1 MRRREVIAGLGAAA
15 AWPLAARAQDD
26 RGRAIGV
33 LMPYAESDAEL
44 EVRVAA
50 FKQELGKRGWIEG
63 KNLRFHERWA
73 TDDLERLRAHAA
85 ELVGLRPDVI
95 IVTGRRVLPVIQQAT
110 RSIPTVFVWV
120 TEPLGQGITS
130 LARPGGN
137 ITGFAAPEL
146 SVFGKLPEIL
156 KQIAPHLTRA
166 ALLFNP
172 DNPAGASYARQWESA
187 APALAMRPAV
197 VPVHGPA
204 DIERAVESFAGE
216 PNGGLLFPSDL
227 TLLAHRELI
236 IDLAARHRL
245 PAIYADRIMVT
256 SGGLV
261 SYSADRTEMYRQ
273 AASYVDRI
281 LRGEK
286 PGDLPVQQPTRFE
299 LVINL
304 GTAKALGLTIPLT
317 LQAQADEVI
326 E

>member
-1 MRRREVIAGLGAAA
+1 MAARGEGSRRPRACDRGLDAVRRERRGAGGARCRIQAG
-15 AWPLAARAQDD
+15 ARQARLD
-26 RGRAIGV
+26 RRQ
-33 LMPYAESDAEL
+33 ES
-44 EVRVAA
+44 
-50 FKQELGKRGWIEG
+50 
-63 KNLRFHERWA
+63 
-73 TDDLERLRAHAA
+73 
-85 ELVGLRPDVI
+85 
-95 IVTGRRVLPVIQQAT
+95 
-110 RSIPTVFVWV
+110 
-120 TEPLGQGITS
+120 
-130 LARPGGN
+130 
-137 ITGFAAPEL
+137 AAPEL

-281 LRGEK
+281 LRGES
-286 PGDLPVQQPTRFE
+286 PAIGC
-299 LVINL
+299 
-304 GTAKALGLTIPLT
+304 GL
-317 LQAQADEVI
+317 
-326 E
+326 

>member
-1 MRRREVIAGLGAAA
+1 VIL
-15 AWPLAARAQDD
+15 
-26 RGRAIGV
+26 
-33 LMPYAESDAEL
+33 
-44 EVRVAA
+44 
-50 FKQELGKRGWIEG
+50 
-63 KNLRFHERWA
+63 
-73 TDDLERLRAHAA
+73 
-85 ELVGLRPDVI
+85 
-95 IVTGRRVLPVIQQAT
+95 VTGRRVLPVIQQAT
-110 RSIPTVFVWV
+110 RAIRTVFVWV

-130 LARPGGN
+130 LARHGGN

-197 VPVHGPA
+197 VPVHGRA
-204 DIERAVESFAGE
+204 DIERAVESFAGG

-245 PAIYADRIMVT
+245 PAIYADHGHQRRT
-256 SGGLV
+256 V

-304 GTAKALGLTIPLT
+304 RTAKALGLTIPPT
-317 LQAQADEVI
+317 LLAGADEVV

>member
-1 MRRREVIAGLGAAA
+1 
-15 AWPLAARAQDD
+15 
-26 RGRAIGV
+26 
-33 LMPYAESDAEL
+33 MPYAESDAEL

-120 TEPLGQGITS
+120 TEPL
-130 LARPGGN
+130 
-137 ITGFAAPEL
+137 
-146 SVFGKLPEIL
+146 
-156 KQIAPHLTRA
+156 LTRA

-172 DNPAGASYARQWESA
+172 DDPAGASYARQWESA

-236 IDLAARHRL
+236 IDLEARHRL
-245 PAIYADRIMVT
+245 PAIHADRIMVT

-304 GTAKALGLTIPLT
+304 GTAKALGL
-317 LQAQADEVI
+317 
-326 E
+326 